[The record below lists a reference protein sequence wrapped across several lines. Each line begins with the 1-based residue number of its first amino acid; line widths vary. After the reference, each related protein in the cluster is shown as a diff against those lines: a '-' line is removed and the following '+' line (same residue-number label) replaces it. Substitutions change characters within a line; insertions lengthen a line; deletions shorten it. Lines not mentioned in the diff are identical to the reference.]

1 MPILSKPTFISLV
14 LAVAPTLPSQG
25 KPETKK
31 SPEPTPYSYG
41 KKSRDG
47 IGKFYMGREISQVM
61 GHLGAGWL
69 ERPKREQEERTDLLI
84 KNMGLKKGDQV
95 ADVGA
100 GSGYFSFRMAELVPD
115 GKVFAVDI
123 SPQMLGIVR
132 AKMASKKV
140 TNVEPVLSTIKDIK
154 LPPDSIDCVLIVDA
168 YHEFSH
174 PREMAQ
180 SIFNALREK
189 GRLILIEYRLEDPSV
204 PIKLLHKMTQK
215 QAIEEISQVGFV
227 WKKTLDVLP
236 QQHFMIFEKPGAEK
250 VPSK

>member
-1 MPILSKPTFISLV
+1 MPNLSKPASLSLFIA
-14 LAVAPTLPSQG
+14 LAFLLPCQG
-25 KPETKK
+25 KPEEKK
-31 SPEPTPYSYG
+31 TSDSSHYSFS

-69 ERPKREQEERTDLLI
+69 ERPKREKEERTDLLI
-84 KNMGLKKGDQV
+84 QNMGLKKGDQV

-100 GSGYFSFRMAELVPD
+100 GSGYFSFRMAELVPE
-115 GKVFAVDI
+115 GKVLAVDI

-132 AKMASKKV
+132 AKIASKKV
-140 TNVEPVLSTIKDIK
+140 NNVKPVLSTIKDIK
-154 LPPDSIDCVLIVDA
+154 LPANSIDCVLIVDA

-180 SIFNALREK
+180 SIFDALREK
-189 GRLILIEYRLEDPSV
+189 GRLVLIEYRMEDPTV

-215 QAIEEISQVGFV
+215 QAIKEISQVGLV
-227 WKKTLDVLP
+227 WKKTLEVLP
-236 QQHFMIFEKPGAEK
+236 QQHFMIFEKPELLK
-250 VPSK
+250 

>member
-189 GRLILIEYRLEDPSV
+189 GRLILIEYRMEDPSV

-215 QAIEEISQVGFV
+215 QAIEEISQVGLV
-227 WKKTLDVLP
+227 WKKTLDILP

-250 VPSK
+250 KPSK